1 MSSLEQILKELR
13 DSARR
18 LMTISLWPP
27 TDAAQTI
34 VDVVATSLE
43 IASAPPR
50 PDASALEAAARGWRT
65 MASALERCTDADHQ
79 LVRELGRPMV
89 WQSEAADSCRR
100 SRNAPTH
107 CRLLPAGSSRPF
119 LPTLTSCRVRAGAGR
134 SGGKGSRGT

>member
-50 PDASALEAAARGWRT
+50 PAAMYWI
-65 MASALERCTDADHQ
+65 SL
-79 LVRELGRPMV
+79 
-89 WQSEAADSCRR
+89 
-100 SRNAPTH
+100 
-107 CRLLPAGSSRPF
+107 
-119 LPTLTSCRVRAGAGR
+119 
-134 SGGKGSRGT
+134 